1 MAITPRIISNIVRP
15 NAEVSE
21 YWSGTDSLIT
31 DKQQINVPTTSEPIT
46 AIERLRERQR
56 QQQEQQAVQ
65 PEQAPQQNEQT
76 TVAPEQPV
84 IDPNNP
90 PLAP

>member
-1 MAITPRIISNIVRP
+1 MRP

-21 YWSGTDSLIT
+21 YWSGTDGLIT
-31 DKQQINVPTTSEPIT
+31 DKQQINLPTTSEPLT

-56 QQQEQQAVQ
+56 QQQEQQQLQQQQQQQIEQVPIA
-65 PEQAPQQNEQT
+65 PEQA
-76 TVAPEQPV
+76 V